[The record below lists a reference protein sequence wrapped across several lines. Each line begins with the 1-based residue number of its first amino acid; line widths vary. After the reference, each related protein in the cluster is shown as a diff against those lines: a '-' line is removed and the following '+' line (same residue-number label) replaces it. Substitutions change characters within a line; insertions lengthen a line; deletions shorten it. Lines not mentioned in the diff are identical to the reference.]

1 MAVITISR
9 QVAALGD
16 EISAVLAEMLGY
28 KFIDRKFIER
38 KLIELGFSAEKL
50 KKYDERKPGFFA
62 ALAKDRDEYLNYLQT
77 AIFEAASEGDCVLI
91 GRGSFIILEDVP
103 NRFAVRLVAS
113 NQVRLERLMKE
124 FSWNEKQA
132 QQRIDES
139 DANRLGFHKSF
150 FNLVNEDPA
159 HYHMTLNTALMDI
172 EAAADCIADA
182 VKKTVTPEKEQ
193 QGVKKIEELLTA
205 QKVVNALIFE
215 YKLPVNFLHAVI
227 DGEVLSLHGVADSV
241 AVAEQAV
248 SAAAKML
255 PQKKVK
261 SCISIVQDF
270 KPYS

>member
-16 EISAVLAEMLGY
+16 EISALLAEKLGY
-28 KFIDRKFIER
+28 KFIGRKVIEQ
-38 KLIELGFSAEKL
+38 KLIDLGFSAEKL

-77 AIFEAASEGDCVLI
+77 AIFEAASEGNCVLI
-91 GRGSFIILEDVP
+91 GRGSFIILEDLP
-103 NRFAVRLVAS
+103 NRFAARLVAS

-139 DANRLGFHKSF
+139 DANRFGFHKSF

-159 HYHMTLNTALMDI
+159 HYHLTLNTALVDI
-172 EAAADCIADA
+172 ETAADSIANA
-182 VKKTVTPEKEQ
+182 MKKTITPEKEK
-193 QGVKKIEELLTA
+193 QGAQKINELLTA
-205 QKVVNALIFE
+205 QRVVNSLIFE

-227 DGEVLSLHGVADSV
+227 EGDVLSLHGVADS
-241 AVAEQAV
+241 AAIAEQAT
-248 SAAAKML
+248 SAAAKIL
-255 PQKKVK
+255 PDKKVK

-270 KPYS
+270 KSYS

>member
-16 EISAVLAEMLGY
+16 EISCVLAKKLGY
-28 KFIDRKFIER
+28 KFIDRKFIEQ
-38 KLIELGFSAEKL
+38 KIIDLGFSAEKL

-77 AIFEAASEGDCVLI
+77 AIFEAAIEGDCVLI
-91 GRGSFIILEDVP
+91 GRGAFIILEDVP

-139 DANRLGFHKSF
+139 DSNRLGFHKSF

-159 HYHMTLNTALMDI
+159 HYHMTLNTALIDI
-172 EAAADCIADA
+172 DAAADCIVCAL
-182 VKKTVTPEKEQ
+182 KKAVTPEKEK
-193 QGVKKIEELLTA
+193 QGGKKLEELLSA
-205 QKVVNALIFE
+205 QRIVNSLIFE
-215 YKLPVNFLHAVI
+215 YKIPVNFLHAVI
-227 DGEVLSLHGVADSV
+227 DGDVLSLHGVADSA

-248 SAAAKML
+248 SAAAKMI
-255 PQKKVK
+255 PEKKVK